1 MAAAVALTVRA
12 APPPGPHG
20 ATRTA
25 PLDNMVG
32 IDSFPVGDEG
42 EVNLESRSRQSR
54 RDALEHVS
62 ITGYSDEV
70 ALAIHIR
77 EVTDHA

>member
-1 MAAAVALTVRA
+1 M
-12 APPPGPHG
+12 
-20 ATRTA
+20 
-25 PLDNMVG
+25 DNMVG